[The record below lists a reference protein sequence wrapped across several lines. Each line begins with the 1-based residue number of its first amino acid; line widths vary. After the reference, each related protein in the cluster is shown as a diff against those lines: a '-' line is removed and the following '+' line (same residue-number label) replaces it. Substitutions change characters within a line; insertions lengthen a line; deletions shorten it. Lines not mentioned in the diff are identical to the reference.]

1 MAIRS
6 KEEILESI
14 KTRIGDDTSDETLS
28 FLEDITDTMDD
39 YEERLSDETNWKNK
53 FEENDKEWRKKYAER
68 FFGKVPEEPKEPKEP
83 EETEETEVKT
93 YADLFKEE

>member
-6 KEEILESI
+6 KEDILETI

-28 FLEDITDTMDD
+28 FLEDITDTMND
-39 YEERLSDETNWKNK
+39 YEERLSGETDWKNK

-68 FFGKVPEEPKEPKEP
+68 FFGKEP
-83 EETEETEVKT
+83 EEETEDIEEEKEEKEVKT

>member
-1 MAIRS
+1 MAVRS

-28 FLEDITDTMDD
+28 FLEDITDTMND
-39 YEERLSDETNWKNK
+39 YEERLSDETDWKNK

-68 FFGKVPEEPKEPKEP
+68 FFGKEP
-83 EETEETEVKT
+83 EEKKEELEEEKEEVEVKT